1 MSLCGGVKNTE
12 TQTLKRCSNIWFLP
26 FLCELSEAV
35 CGEVFAKA
43 DSSEA
48 VSKLLLQVLE
58 NCHVT
63 LHKSLGLALPLRLSL
78 CGLDIVALSKQSTYS
93 DALIIN
99 LSDEY
104 VGRDQKFLCD
114 FVSLDSNGAKC
125 ETGEF
130 MSPF

>member
-43 DSSEA
+43 DSLEV

-63 LHKSLGLALPLRLSL
+63 LHKSLGLALPLSL
-78 CGLDIVALSKQSTYS
+78 CRGEGIRST
-93 DALIIN
+93 
-99 LSDEY
+99 
-104 VGRDQKFLCD
+104 
-114 FVSLDSNGAKC
+114 SLRHESIRQRHIA
-125 ETGEF
+125 
-130 MSPF
+130 